1 MESGADPE
9 MTETLQEKL
18 DKLVGAEEMKA
29 LCSDLKRIAPSLLAH
44 NAAEIVRRRS
54 YLFSV
59 DPGCGYHTSL
69 NLLPR
74 TLRESGLM
82 PDLDNIEEILYENA
96 WAHAIR
102 NIGNEATSDIVLTAE
117 DFDAAAALAD
127 IPKEH
132 NTDPIGFRT

>member
-1 MESGADPE
+1 
-9 MTETLQEKL
+9 
-18 DKLVGAEEMKA
+18 
-29 LCSDLKRIAPSLLAH
+29 
-44 NAAEIVRRRS
+44 
-54 YLFSV
+54 
-59 DPGCGYHTSL
+59 L
-69 NLLPR
+69 NLLSR

-102 NIGNEATSDIVLTAE
+102 NIGNESTSDIVLTAE

-127 IPKEH
+127 IPKVH